1 MEDGHASGVP
11 CESHDSSS
19 ADEEKTLKNRKT
31 STSIKKWNKSNTT
44 LLTDLLEEKP
54 SLWDMFDNE

>member
-1 MEDGHASGVP
+1 MEDGYDSGVP
-11 CESHDSSS
+11 CEYHDSSS

-44 LLTDLLEEKP
+44 LLTDLLDERP